1 MSVWGLES
9 GHQAGS
15 ATENSGAGSEA
26 RTGTQRSWLPLSY
39 ARNMTMDSWVEE
51 EVPPIQP
58 GRLGHVK
65 ARGMG
70 LQLR

>member
-15 ATENSGAGSEA
+15 ATENQELAVRLDWNTEKLA
-26 RTGTQRSWLPLSY
+26 APFLSQKQ
-39 ARNMTMDSWVEE
+39 TMDSWVEE
-51 EVPPIQP
+51 EVPPVQP
-58 GRLGHVK
+58 ASLGMS
-65 ARGMG
+65 RPGGMG